1 MSTRNA
7 LGYCPNCGQNVLL
20 VREAINWPLAIILLI
35 FTGGIGLIVYGVIYY
50 NKIPNRCI
58 HCHSQ
63 IALVSTSSVQS
74 SNQIQPISRL
84 GSVQSSNQIQPI
96 SRLGQESGINAVD
109 PVEDNKTLQQ
119 NICSFCGEALFNK
132 EAKFCAHC
140 GTKV

>member
-7 LGYCPNCGQNVLL
+7 LGYCPNCGHNVLL
-20 VREAINWPLAIILLI
+20 FREAINWPLAIILLI

-63 IALVSTSSVQS
+63 IALVST
-74 SNQIQPISRL
+74 N
-84 GSVQSSNQIQPI
+84 SVQSSNQIQPI

>member
-1 MSTRNA
+1 MSTRNV
-7 LGYCPNCGQNVLL
+7 LGYCPSCKQNVLL

-35 FTGGIGLIVYGVIYY
+35 FTGGIGLIVYGIIYY
-50 NKIPNRCI
+50 NKVPSRCI

-63 IALVSTSSVQS
+63 IALVST
-74 SNQIQPISRL
+74 N
-84 GSVQSSNQIQPI
+84 SVQSSNQIQPI
-96 SRLGQESGINAVD
+96 SRLGQESDINAVD
-109 PVEDNKTLQQ
+109 PVEDIKTLQQ

>member
-1 MSTRNA
+1 MSTRNV
-7 LGYCPNCGQNVLL
+7 LGYCPSCKQNVLL

-35 FTGGIGLIVYGVIYY
+35 FTGGIGLIVYGIIYY
-50 NKIPNRCI
+50 NKVPSRCI

-63 IALVSTSSVQS
+63 IALVSTS
-74 SNQIQPISRL
+74 R
-84 GSVQSSNQIQPI
+84 VQSSNQIQPI
-96 SRLGQESGINAVD
+96 SRLGQESDINAVD

>member
-1 MSTRNA
+1 MSTRNV

-35 FTGGIGLIVYGVIYY
+35 FTGGIGLIVYGIIYY
-50 NKIPNRCI
+50 NKVPSRCI

-63 IALVSTSSVQS
+63 IALVS
-74 SNQIQPISRL
+74 ISR
-84 GSVQSSNQIQPI
+84 VQSSNQIQPI
-96 SRLGQESGINAVD
+96 SRLGQESDINAVD
-109 PVEDNKTLQQ
+109 PVEDIKTLQQ